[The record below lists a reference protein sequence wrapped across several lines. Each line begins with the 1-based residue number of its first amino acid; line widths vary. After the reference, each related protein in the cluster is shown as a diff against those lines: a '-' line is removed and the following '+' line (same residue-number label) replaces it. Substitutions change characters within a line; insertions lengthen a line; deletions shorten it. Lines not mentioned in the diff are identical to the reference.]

1 MIMLRM
7 ILSRAALGLLA
18 FFVVGCSMAQQNKTL
33 SPGMTPD
40 QAVQAMGA
48 PDLQD
53 NIADPNHSG
62 GSVLRYV
69 WLEPG
74 KAAIFGADERVASIQ
89 NVEVGTDTKQQV
101 EQQAHVEAQRLAA
114 ATAAVR
120 SNRDAAQLY
129 FLSGQG
135 GDHLFWRRPHL
146 RHRRRLRK
154 AANFPRRQTAS
165 LKLRYFDNAPINLS
179 DGLR

>member
-1 MIMLRM
+1 MKMLRI

-18 FFVVGCSMAQQNKTL
+18 LLVVGCSMTQQNKTL

-74 KAAIFGADERVASIQ
+74 KAAIFGSDQRVASIQ

-101 EQQAHVEAQRLAA
+101 EQQAHVEAAA
-114 ATAAVR
+114 ASQQPPQPFDPIETPLNYIFFPA
-120 SNRDAAQLY
+120 
-129 FLSGQG
+129 
-135 GDHLFWRRPHL
+135 
-146 RHRRRLRK
+146 K
-154 AANFPRRQTAS
+154 AATI
-165 LKLRYFDNAPINLS
+165 YFGAGLTCATGGGCEKPPIPPPS
-179 DGLR
+179 DG